1 MLLNHENVTALSIP
15 TASSEADRINKN
27 VHVARRYS
35 GVYISA
41 AVPFTEE
48 NAESII
54 EAFESVSKYFVDRIF
69 VATTDE
75 NGENVVY
82 AGRIYNLEGD
92 RRSVSFARVYGLAST
107 RNDDL
112 VLTKTY
118 TEEFEDAADEVALN
132 RAVAKAVT
140 DAAAGKDAPMAWE
153 AFEDVDLPY
162 SCDDIEY
169 LAEMCDLGGEVE
181 ALDSLVFLTSYNL
194 SNAFVT
200 AHSVKSEKS
209 VKALGRVLGTYFKA
223 AKDITNK
230 TVVSA
235 FQSIVVIAEFDRQED
250 GSYELTLTAT
260 PDVSAETEDHGTYV
274 IQPDELDRAASY
286 IFRSLTW
293 GMTKYR

>member
-1 MLLNHENVTALSIP
+1 MLINHENITALSIP
-15 TASSEADRINKN
+15 TASSEADRINRDI
-27 VHVARRYS
+27 HVARRYS

-69 VATTDE
+69 VATTDGD
-75 NGENVVY
+75 GENAVY
-82 AGRIYNLEGD
+82 AGRVYNLEGG
-92 RRSVSFARVYGLAST
+92 RRSVSFTRV
-107 RNDDL
+107 DDL
-112 VLTKTY
+112 ILTGTY

-132 RAVAKAVT
+132 KAVAKVIT

-153 AFEDVDLPY
+153 AFEDDELPY
-162 SCDDIEY
+162 SRDDIEY